1 MSPLSHYWVVVGI
14 QIKQLN
20 IHHSADGPQWMFNN
34 HDIYKVV
41 YNADAMYTIQ
51 LHIHIL
57 ERLIS

>member
-20 IHHSADGPQWMFNN
+20 IHHSADGPQSMFNN
-34 HDIYKVV
+34 HDIFKVS
-41 YNADAMYTIQ
+41 YTMPMYT
-51 LHIHIL
+51 IHIL